1 MSLVVET
8 APLASSRIVCLD
20 CLAHVDASTAADL
33 EGAGFAA
40 IGRYVNLHEGAGGF
54 AIDSAELDGIA
65 RFLGCWAIQEARSGG
80 WSVTAGAI
88 DGRAAARNAVA
99 AGFPDGC
106 TLVCDFEGAIP
117 HDVAVGYANNWF
129 DAAAAEAAFRL
140 AIYIGSGVPLDSQ
153 ALFHALKFRA
163 YWRSLSQVP
172 NVAERGYQLLQLFP
186 DDQEVLGPGRGRFD
200 LNAAQGDYMG
210 DRWTWARAA

>member
-8 APLASSRIVCLD
+8 APVASSRIVCLD

-33 EGAGFAA
+33 GGSGFAA

-54 AIDSAELDGIA
+54 SIDSAELDGVT
-65 RFLGCWAIQEARSGG
+65 RSLGCWAIQEARSGG
-80 WSVTAGAI
+80 WSITAGTA

-153 ALFHALKFRA
+153 A
-163 YWRSLSQVP
+163 QVP
-172 NVAERGYQLLQLFP
+172 NVAQRGYQLLQLFP